1 MALCKSLVATALLA
15 SSFATISVSAQV
27 PKSAE
32 QKEIDYYNC
41 RTEYVS
47 RGMGND
53 DAANVYCY
61 QREYG
66 SETSGGGDPERTSPG
81 NGNVCFG
88 SVSPCNPYT
97 RPN

>member
-1 MALCKSLVATALLA
+1 MGLCKFLVTAALLT
-15 SSFATISVSAQV
+15 SSFAASSASAQA
-27 PKSAE
+27 PKSEE
-32 QKEIDYYNC
+32 QKEIDYNNC

-66 SETSGGGDPERTSPG
+66 SETSGGGDPERTG
-81 NGNVCFG
+81 TGTGNVCYG